1 MEIIPDSAVRRTIDA
16 YFEAIRTRDNQRWI
30 GLFAENAVVH
40 DPVDAPPAE
49 GRIGL
54 EESWK
59 VFTTPFERLSIQQDA
74 VFYAKEGAAVK
85 WTAEGIG
92 VNEAS
97 VVFEGISVFELDGD
111 NRIQTL
117 MAYWDP
123 AAMMIA
129 LAGESGP

>member
-1 MEIIPDSAVRRTIDA
+1 METIPDSNVCQTIDA
-16 YFEAIRTRDNQRWI
+16 YFEAIRTRDGQRWLD
-30 GLFAENAVVH
+30 LFANNATVH

-59 VFTTPFERLSIQQDA
+59 VLTAPFERLSIQQNT
-74 VFYAKEGAAVK
+74 VIYVKEGAAVK
-85 WTAEGIG
+85 WTADAIG

-97 VVFEGISVFELDGD
+97 VIFEGISVFEL
-111 NRIQTL
+111 NANHRIQTL
-117 MAYWDP
+117 MVYWDP

-129 LAGESGP
+129 LAGE

>member
-1 MEIIPDSAVRRTIDA
+1 MEIIPDSNIRQTIDA
-16 YFEAIRTRDNQRWI
+16 YFATIRSRDGQAWLE
-30 GLFAENAVVH
+30 LFADNAVVH
-40 DPVDAPPAE
+40 DPVDAAPVE
-49 GRIGL
+49 GRVGL

-59 VFTTPFERLSIQQDA
+59 VFTSPFERLSIQQDA
-74 VFYAKEGAAVK
+74 VFYVKEGAAVK

-92 VNEAS
+92 INEGS
-97 VVFEGISVFELDGD
+97 VVFEGISIFELDGD

-129 LAGESGP
+129 LAGECE